1 MQATSLPV
9 EFVDSHWCGHYAGK
23 RVRAV
28 ASVCSFLFLLMANTK
43 SAIKRIRQT
52 RRQTNVNRRNRAR
65 LRTQV
70 KKLTGAIAGGNG
82 ENAQDVLPATV
93 SSIDRAVQKGVIKKN
108 KASRMKSRL
117 TRKVNVLSKT
127 ASE

>member
-1 MQATSLPV
+1 
-9 EFVDSHWCGHYAGK
+9 
-23 RVRAV
+23 
-28 ASVCSFLFLLMANTK
+28 MANIK

-70 KKLTGAIAGGNG
+70 KKLTEAIAGSNG
-82 ENAQDVLPATV
+82 ENAQNVLPATV

-117 TRKVNVLSKT
+117 TRKVNVLSKA
-127 ASE
+127 ASESSE